1 MRVITGRFKGV
12 ELKAPQHGTRPT
24 TDRTKEAIF
33 SRLDSWGVLEN
44 SRILDLYAGT
54 GALGIEALSRGAR
67 ELVSVESA
75 SAAAGFIE
83 QSFASL
89 KRSRSWVP
97 ELRAQLVRQKVERFV
112 PALQSEPAQS
122 QMTALP
128 GENPALQVGSEQ
140 SSEQQ
145 GVSPHQSVQ
154 PALAPFDV
162 IFIDPPYAL
171 TTAECEDLL
180 VRLLACGMADRY
192 TIIVLERSVR
202 SQAPQLPQGLQL
214 ADLRNY
220 GETAVYYIESA
231 AAK

>member
-1 MRVITGRFKGV
+1 MRVIAGRFKGV

-75 SAAAGFIE
+75 NAAAGFIE

-112 PALQSEPAQS
+112 PAVTNKQSNIAFSNEEGDRDQVSA
-122 QMTALP
+122 T
-128 GENPALQVGSEQ
+128 GESTQKLEYS
-140 SSEQQ
+140 
-145 GVSPHQSVQ
+145 
-154 PALAPFDV
+154 PFDV

-180 VRLLACGMADRY
+180 NRLLACGMADRY

-202 SQAPQLPQGLQL
+202 SEAPNLPQGLQF
-214 ADLRNY
+214 ADQRNY

-231 AAK
+231 TAE